1 MLLTANTR
9 GACSAPLPPWFSSR
23 RANQLAGLYPGL
35 NRENRLEPGICGTLA
50 RSARV
55 RRSVTQTPEDRRTG
69 TRAADSAVEVLG
81 AAATPAGFTVRT
93 LKLLVTATR
102 TGRTGS
108 PSPGPGPG
116 VTGRLQGPGSGPGP
130 AGRRGVT
137 VTVPVKSWTSNSRY
151 NVLGELGTLDTR
163 GARVQSRCHKLPM

>member
-1 MLLTANTR
+1 M
-9 GACSAPLPPWFSSR
+9 
-23 RANQLAGLYPGL
+23 
-35 NRENRLEPGICGTLA
+35 
-50 RSARV
+50 
-55 RRSVTQTPEDRRTG
+55 TQTVTPPGRKTVAPP
-69 TRAADSAVEVLG
+69 TRQLRSLASG

-116 VTGRLQGPGSGPGP
+116 VTGRPVFKGSGPGP

-151 NVLGELGTLDTR
+151 NVLGELGTLDIL
-163 GARVQSRCHKLPM
+163 GARVANVTSVPKFCRGWARHGIIGQAGPLALERDSDIPKFKFRT

>member
-23 RANQLAGLYPGL
+23 RAKQLAGLYPGFHL
-35 NRENRLEPGICGTLA
+35 GKPVRA
-50 RSARV
+50 RHLRNFGSV
-55 RRSVTQTPEDRRTG
+55 RQSVTQTPEDR
-69 TRAADSAVEVLG
+69 RAADSAVEVLG

-116 VTGRLQGPGSGPGP
+116 VTGRPVFKGSGPGP

-137 VTVPVKSWTSNSRY
+137 VTVPASVKSWTSRY
-151 NVLGELGTLDTR
+151 NVLGELGLERSTH
-163 GARVQSRCHKLPM
+163 GEHVLPMSRTSVPKF

>member
-1 MLLTANTR
+1 MQNN
-9 GACSAPLPPWFSSR
+9 LPGFIPVFS
-23 RANQLAGLYPGL
+23 N
-35 NRENRLEPGICGTLA
+35 ENRLEPGICGTL
-50 RSARV
+50 RHSDGPTPE
-55 RRSVTQTPEDRRTG
+55 SVTQTVTPEDR
-69 TRAADSAVEVLG
+69 RAADSAVEVLG

-116 VTGRLQGPGSGPGP
+116 VTGRPVFKGSGPGP

-151 NVLGELGTLDTR
+151 NVLGELGTLDTP
-163 GARVQSRCHKLPM
+163 GSTCSVSQVANVTSVPKFCQ

>member
-1 MLLTANTR
+1 MTPPGRKTVAPPTR
-9 GACSAPLPPWFSSR
+9 
-23 RANQLAGLYPGL
+23 QL
-35 NRENRLEPGICGTLA
+35 RSLA
-50 RSARV
+50 S
-55 RRSVTQTPEDRRTG
+55 
-69 TRAADSAVEVLG
+69 G

-116 VTGRLQGPGSGPGP
+116 VTGRPVFKGSGPGP

-151 NVLGELGTLDTR
+151 NVLGELGTLDIR
-163 GARVQSRCHKLPM
+163 GARVAA